1 MTRGR
6 KPKPTTLKLLAGNP
20 GHRPLNDSEPQAPE
34 GIPDCPDFLDDV
46 AKSEWSRVCED
57 LQRMGVL
64 STVDRPSIAAYCV
77 TYSRWVEAE
86 RHVKQ
91 HGLIVKSPTKGIP
104 MPNPFLWVATSAMAE
119 LRKWL
124 VEFGLTPS
132 SRSRIKIGPQRQ
144 ANRLE
149 QFLARGKGSSA

>member
-20 GHRPLNDSEPQAPE
+20 GHRPLNNSEPVAPE
-34 GIPDCPDFLDDV
+34 GIPECPDFLDDE
-46 AKSEWSRVCED
+46 AKAEWSRVCDD
-57 LQRMGVL
+57 LQRMAVL
-64 STVDRPSIAAYCV
+64 SAVDRPAITAYCV

-91 HGLIVKSPTKGIP
+91 HGMIVKSPVKGVPI
-104 MPNPFLWVATSAMAE
+104 PNPFLWVATSAMAE

-124 VEFGLTPS
+124 TEFGLTPS
-132 SRSRIKIGPQRQ
+132 SRSRIRVGPHRQ
-144 ANRLE
+144 ANPLD
-149 QFLARGKGSSA
+149 QFLARGNGRRA